1 MKDCVYLRWGLACCI
16 IPQLHHF
23 YHGMRRT
30 RRVGVGGTHRGGR
43 TCYGAKSPYS
53 RKVFLLTRFSSFKL
67 PTKKTAF
74 NDNKIL
80 PGKKDLLAVLSCDFF
95 SLQNSII
102 IKCQTLLRRS
112 ASNENLCLGLL
123 LLVECLED

>member
-23 YHGMRRT
+23 TMGWGEL
-30 RRVGVGGTHRGGR
+30 VELGLGELIGGR
-43 TCYGAKSPYS
+43 TCYGAKPPYS

-123 LLVECLED
+123 LLVECLDD